1 MCPMRQSRGRGWWA
15 LKHPTPGTSKELKP
29 KWQGHLTP
37 MLWQAVCEK
46 VKGGTQ
52 GELYKLLLFFTY
64 LLILP
69 RACAL
74 HGY

>member
-1 MCPMRQSRGRGWWA
+1 
-15 LKHPTPGTSKELKP
+15 
-29 KWQGHLTP
+29 